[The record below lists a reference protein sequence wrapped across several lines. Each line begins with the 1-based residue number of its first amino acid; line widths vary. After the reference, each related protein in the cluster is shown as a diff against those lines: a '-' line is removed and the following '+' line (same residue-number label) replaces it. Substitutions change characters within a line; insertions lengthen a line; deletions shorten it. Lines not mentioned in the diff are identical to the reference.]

1 MESDRVDEISL
12 SADEG
17 AGFCLDML
25 GQLSVPDEE
34 ARACADSLVD
44 ASLRGVDSHGVT
56 MVAIYAERIRS
67 GQIRP
72 GRKWIVRREGP
83 GSALCDGQHGVG
95 PHHASAAVDLAVAK
109 ARKHG
114 LGGVSLFDGNYVGA
128 LAFYV
133 VRVAE
138 AGMLGL
144 CTANST
150 PRVAPFGGRE
160 GLHGTNPIAYA
171 APRSDGQPLLFDA
184 ATGHAAARIGQ
195 ALDEGKSIPEGTAL
209 DQEGEPTTDA
219 AAALEGTLL
228 PVGGVI
234 GYGMGLLADLLSGG
248 LAGGPCG
255 ADVPPVSETSLPY
268 GCGFFV
274 LAIDPERFGG
284 VDIFRER
291 TDFLS
296 DSARNISPARG
307 FKEVRV
313 PGDGAA
319 RKRVERLCGGIPIRR
334 NRWQATLERLAGCG
348 LDVAAWE
355 GK

>member
-1 MESDRVDEISL
+1 MEADRVDEISL
-12 SADEG
+12 KADEG
-17 AGFCLDML
+17 ARFCLDML
-25 GQLSVPDEE
+25 GQLSVPEEE

-56 MVAIYAERIRS
+56 MVAIYVERILS
-67 GQIRP
+67 GQIKP

-83 GSALCDGQHGVG
+83 VTALCDGQHGVG
-95 PHHASAAVDLAVAK
+95 PHLAAASVDLAVAK
-109 ARKHG
+109 AKKNG
-114 LGGVSLFDGNYVGA
+114 LGVVSLIDGNYVGA
-128 LAFYV
+128 LSFYV
-133 VRVAE
+133 ARVAE

-171 APRSDGQPLLFDA
+171 APRSDGEPLLFDA
-184 ATGHAAARIGQ
+184 ASGHAAAPIGL
-195 ALDEGKSIPEGTAL
+195 AKEEGRPIPEGTAL
-209 DQEGEPTTDA
+209 DRAGQPTTDA
-219 AAALEGTLL
+219 AAALDGILL
-228 PVGGVI
+228 PVGGVM
-234 GYGMGLLADLLSGG
+234 GYGMGLLVDLLSGG

-255 ADVPPVSETSLPY
+255 RDVPPVAETRLPY

-284 VDIFRER
+284 EEIFRER

-296 DSARNISPARG
+296 HSARNIPPAQG

-319 RKRVERLCGGIPIRR
+319 RKRAERLRGGIPVPTS
-334 NRWQATLERLAGCG
+334 RWRATLARLAGCG
-348 LDVAAWE
+348 LNVDSWE